1 MKFLF
6 YGFEINFIFFIFI
19 FIMDVV
25 VVGSCNIDFV
35 RYVILIDVCYY
46 VKWYG
51 KCVVKRECGNI
62 YGGKFI
68 INLEEVLM
76 ILKIVLFWLYI

>member
-35 RYVILIDVCYY
+35 RYVILIDV
-46 VKWYG
+46 
-51 KCVVKRECGNI
+51 
-62 YGGKFI
+62 FI
-68 INLEEVLM
+68 M
-76 ILKIVLFWLYI
+76 